1 MRSIKIVAGLVL
13 IFIALFVII
22 KEQTAGVSADAF
34 VNARLTTT
42 RAPIAGTF
50 ELVSR
55 PLGARIDRGETIG
68 TIVDPLV
75 DNVRLADLNQQR
87 LATKAELDRL
97 NATAEGLTS
106 SIEALQT
113 RAENYQRE
121 RIEQLKSQIDGAQAS
136 AKAAEARLRY
146 ARLSLDRSNRLSD
159 QGVRTGEALEQSRSL
174 AEVAE
179 LDLANAQETVRSA
192 RINLAAAERGIFLGD
207 GYNDA
212 PYSEQRISELEVQR
226 DQLQSSAAAQASVL
240 EALDARIRAEQ
251 LRVNRLSSASLQA
264 NVSGLIWDYLA
275 VSGEAVQ
282 RGQDLVTLVD
292 CQSTIVTLSV
302 TERVYNGIT
311 LGSSAQ
317 FRMNGSD
324 QLLSGVVTRVAG
336 SGASTVYENLAI
348 APSERHLERFDVT
361 LDVPALRQEPELFC
375 LIGRTGRVFFEDRP
389 LDWLRRVWN

>member
-55 PLGARIDRGETIG
+55 PLGARIDRGDTIG

-226 DQLQSSAAAQASVL
+226 DQLQASAAVQASVL

>member
-34 VNARLTTT
+34 VNARVTTT

-55 PLGARIDRGETIG
+55 PLGARIDRGDTLG
-68 TIVDPLV
+68 SIVDPLV

-87 LATKAELDRL
+87 LVTKAELDRL
-97 NATAEGLTS
+97 NETAEGLTS

-212 PYSEQRISELEVQR
+212 PYSEQRISELEVER
-226 DQLQSSAAAQASVL
+226 DQLQTSAAAQASVL

>member
-55 PLGARIDRGETIG
+55 PLGARIDRGDTIG

-106 SIEALQT
+106 SIEELQT

-226 DQLQSSAAAQASVL
+226 DQLQASAAAQASVL

>member
-34 VNARLTTT
+34 VNARVTTT

-55 PLGARIDRGETIG
+55 PLGARIDRGDTLG
-68 TIVDPLV
+68 SIVDPLV

-87 LATKAELDRL
+87 LVTKAELDRL
-97 NATAEGLTS
+97 NETAEGLTS

-136 AKAAEARLRY
+136 AKVAEARLRY

-159 QGVRTGEALEQSRSL
+159 RGVRTGEALEQSRSL